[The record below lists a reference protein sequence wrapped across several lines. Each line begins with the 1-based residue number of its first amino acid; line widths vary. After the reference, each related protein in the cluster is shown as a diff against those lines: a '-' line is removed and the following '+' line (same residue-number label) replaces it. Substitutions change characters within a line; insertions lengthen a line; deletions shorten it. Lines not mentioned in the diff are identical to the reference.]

1 MLFVT
6 PSSKEDC
13 SVNEPAIRIVAANE
27 PTKLQNCEIFKVGNV
42 CVTLEY
48 AFGFIT

>member
-13 SVNEPAIRIVAANE
+13 SVNEPAIRISSANE
-27 PTKLQNCEIFKVGNV
+27 PTKLQNCEIFKVGNFPGIV
-42 CVTLEY
+42 EY
-48 AFGFIT
+48 VFDYT